1 MPRAAFRRN
10 NFRERPA
17 RAALHRSGSPRE
29 PERALPRPE
38 ETVVPV
44 YGETV
49 KVDLSNAWKSGGRI
63 VDSAVGLLPNL
74 LLAALVL
81 FITLIVAKLAKSF
94 VRHLAQRHQ
103 RRQSL
108 GILLGQLSQLTIVIL
123 GFLIGLS
130 IIAPSFHMVD
140 LIKILGIGS
149 VAIGFAFQNIL
160 QNFLAGI
167 LLLLNE
173 PFKIGDLISVTGME
187 GTVQDILTRAT
198 IITTAE
204 GRRIVIPN
212 AVLFT
217 NPVAVADPGSASTKP
232 SEPPAAAAQA
242 ELAPEHQLKSA

>member
-1 MPRAAFRRN
+1 MLSQATTAEITRCPPQPLRETISASARRGDV
-10 NFRERPA
+10 F
-17 RAALHRSGSPRE
+17 
-29 PERALPRPE
+29 
-38 ETVVPV
+38 VFV
-44 YGETV
+44 YGESV

-63 VDSAVGLLPNL
+63 VDSTVGLLPNL
-74 LLAALVL
+74 LLAAFVFIAALV
-81 FITLIVAKLAKSF
+81 VARLAKSF
-94 VRHLAQRHQ
+94 VRRMAARHE

-123 GFLIGLS
+123 GFLIALS

-173 PFKIGDLISVTGME
+173 PFKIGDLISVAGME

-217 NPVAVADPGSASTKP
+217 SPVAVADPEKAATKAA
-232 SEPPAAAAQA
+232 EPPVAANQ
-242 ELAPEHQLKSA
+242 PKPTPSRQLKSA